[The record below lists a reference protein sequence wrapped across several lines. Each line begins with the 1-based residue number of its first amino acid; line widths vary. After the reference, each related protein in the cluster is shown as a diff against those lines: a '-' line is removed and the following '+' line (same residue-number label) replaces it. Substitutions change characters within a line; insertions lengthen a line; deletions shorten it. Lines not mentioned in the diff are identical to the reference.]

1 MLTNK
6 NASHSAG
13 HFTFCG
19 ERGIRTP
26 GPLTVNG
33 FQDRRIRPL
42 CHLSGA
48 NVRDGIF
55 FAKTYLNILI
65 HEFRSPYLCQN
76 FILKHLSA
84 INHYFWKYRKRFF
97 IGIFFV
103 IASNYFAV
111 LAPQITGYVI
121 NQVQQ
126 RLPGSKPLPADQ
138 SHDTIVNQFI
148 LFIEGSHV
156 SFGWLVAICS
166 LVILAIAVIRGIL
179 MFFMRQTIIV
189 MSRHIE
195 YDQKNQVFEQ
205 YQRLDTAFYKSHST
219 GDLMNRM
226 AEDISR
232 VRMYTGPAI
241 MYLINLITLIGFC
254 IINMLRK
261 DVQLTLLVLS
271 PLPILAITIYWVN
284 SIINK
289 KSEIIQSKLSDLT
302 TNAQESYS
310 GIRVIKSFVQEK
322 AMMGFFDKNSREYRN
337 NAIGLAKVEA
347 LYFPSMTLLIGIST
361 LLTIFIGGLQALEN
375 PAKVGTIVEF
385 VIYINM
391 LTFPVSAIG
400 WTASMIQRAAASQKR
415 LNEFLD
421 ITPDIQNVPLVI
433 KAPVSGD
440 IIFNNI
446 YFTYQ
451 NTGIQAIKGFT
462 LTIKRGE
469 KILVLGKT
477 GTGKT
482 TLAQLLLRF
491 YEPDSGTISIG
502 GTPVQEFAL
511 QALRSRISYVQQDIL
526 LFSDTVTNN
535 ILFGMPEKTAFEKV
549 EKAAK
554 FASVHGDILGFD
566 QQYETMIGERGVTLS
581 GGQKQRISIARA
593 LIKEP
598 EIIVFD
604 DCLSAV
610 DAKTEL
616 SITRNLDSYLMDK
629 TAIIITHRILTGFNF
644 DQIIVLA
651 DGAIAEQGTHTELM
665 EKNGYYAT
673 LFRQQREE

>member
-1 MLTNK
+1 
-6 NASHSAG
+6 
-13 HFTFCG
+13 
-19 ERGIRTP
+19 
-26 GPLTVNG
+26 
-33 FQDRRIRPL
+33 
-42 CHLSGA
+42 
-48 NVRDGIF
+48 
-55 FAKTYLNILI
+55 
-65 HEFRSPYLCQN
+65 
-76 FILKHLSA
+76 LKHLAA

-103 IASNYFAV
+103 VASNYFAV

-121 NQVQQ
+121 NQVQL
-126 RLPGSKPLPADQ
+126 RLPGSKPTTIDQ
-138 SHDTIVNQFI
+138 THDTLVHGFI
-148 LFIEGSHV
+148 QLIESSKL

-166 LVILAIAVIRGIL
+166 LTILAIAIVRGIL

-195 YDQKNQVFEQ
+195 YDQKNEVFEQ
-205 YQRLDTAFYKSHST
+205 YQRLDTTFYKSHST

-232 VRMYTGPAI
+232 VRMYTGPAV
-241 MYLINLITLIGFC
+241 MYLINLITLISFC
-254 IINMLRK
+254 IINMMRK

-271 PLPILAITIYWVN
+271 PLPILAITIYFVN
-284 SIINK
+284 SIINR
-289 KSEIIQSKLSDLT
+289 KSEIIQSRLSDLT

-322 AMMGFFDKNSREYRN
+322 TMMGFFDKNSKAYRN

-347 LYFPSMTLLIGIST
+347 LYFPSMTLMIGIST

-375 PAKVGTIVEF
+375 PAKVATIVEF

-421 ITPDIQNVPLVI
+421 IEPTISNTRRSAKTEVT
-433 KAPVSGD
+433 G
-440 IIFNNI
+440 NI
-446 YFTYQ
+446 VFKDVAFTYK
-451 NTGIQAIKGFT
+451 NTGLQAIKGLN
-462 LTIKRGE
+462 LTIQKGE
-469 KILVLGKT
+469 KLLILGKT

-482 TLAQLLLRF
+482 TIAQLLLRF
-491 YEPDSGTISIG
+491 YEPNAGLISIG
-502 GTPVQEFAL
+502 GTPIQEFNL
-511 QALRSRISYVQQDIL
+511 QTLRAKISYVQQDIL

-535 ILFGMPEKTAFEKV
+535 ILFGMPPNTPFEKV
-549 EKAAK
+549 EAAAK
-554 FASVHGDILGFD
+554 FAQVHQDILGFSE
-566 QQYETMIGERGVTLS
+566 QYETLIGERGVTLS

-598 EIIVFD
+598 EIVVFD

-616 SITRNLDSYLMDK
+616 SITQHLDQYLTNK
-629 TAIIITHRILTGFNF
+629 TAIIITHRILTGFHF

-651 DGAIAEQGTHTELM
+651 EGTIAEQGTHENLM
-665 EKNGYYAT
+665 RKNGYYAE